1 MTSSTGRVIR
11 ALATATVALVASVLV
26 AGSVAMPAATSG
38 VAAPVVTG
46 AGTVSGDATYSVNSV
61 RLPNS
66 TISLR
71 WNPCQARVTY
81 KINASYAG
89 TTAAARASAIADT
102 REAFRRLENATGI
115 HFVYTGTTVSVP
127 SGSAW
132 SENMK
137 SAEIVVAWVRPSGLT
152 LLSRDANG
160 NKVAATGGYA
170 YKTWAYPGQPWKG
183 VIGRG
188 FVVVNQAQQSAFKT
202 GFGTGVTRGN
212 LLLHELGHVVG
223 LNHTAATSQLMYPVI
238 VSRTNSGYRGGDLT
252 GLSLVGA
259 HAGCVAVPAGMY
271 TDL

>member
-1 MTSSTGRVIR
+1 MTSSTGRV
-11 ALATATVALVASVLV
+11 VKALVA
-26 AGSVAMPAATSG
+26 ASVAAVAAVSVAVPALTPG

-46 AGTVSGDATYSVNSV
+46 TGTVAGDATYSVNHV
-61 RLPNS
+61 HLPNS

-81 KINASYAG
+81 KVNAVYAG
-89 TTAAARASAIADT
+89 STTAARASAIADT
-102 REAFRRLENATGI
+102 REAFRRLEAATGI
-115 HFVYTGTTVSVP
+115 HFEYTGTTTIVP
-127 SGSAW
+127 SGSVW

-137 SAEIVVAWVRPSGLT
+137 TAEIVVAWVRPSGST

-170 YKTWAYPGQPWKG
+170 YKTWAYPGQPWNG

-188 FVVVNQAQQSAFKT
+188 FVVVNQAQQYVFKA
-202 GFGTGVTRGN
+202 GFGPGVTRGN

-223 LNHTAATSQLMYPVI
+223 LNHTDAVSQLMYPVI
-238 VSRTNSGYRGGDLT
+238 VSRASTGYRAGDLA
-252 GLSLVGA
+252 GLHLVGSG
-259 HAGCVAVPAGMY
+259 AGCVAVPAGMY